1 MITKE
6 RKTDLPISEL
16 PELHQTPTKAFT
28 FHIFFLPFE
37 PGKLRQLFPAAVFQ
51 LRSPQ
56 FRPGSFNPRIC
67 TAQVLV
73 EVAVVELNHPVLIAA
88 AVAITFAT
96 EFGDVAW
103 IFKVELGDA
112 ATVPA
117 VGTANA
123 IAVDVDVGDVH
134 GDVAFAV

>member
-1 MITKE
+1 M
-6 RKTDLPISEL
+6 S
-16 PELHQTPTKAFT
+16 
-28 FHIFFLPFE
+28 
-37 PGKLRQLFPAAVFQ
+37 QLG
-51 LRSPQ
+51 SPQ
-56 FRPGSFNPRIC
+56 FRPGSFNPCIC

-73 EVAVVELNHPVLIAA
+73 EVAVVELDHPVSIAA
-88 AVAITFAT
+88 AAAITFAT
-96 EFGDVAW
+96 ELGDVAW

-117 VGTANA
+117 VRTANA

>member
-1 MITKE
+1 V
-6 RKTDLPISEL
+6 S
-16 PELHQTPTKAFT
+16 
-28 FHIFFLPFE
+28 
-37 PGKLRQLFPAAVFQ
+37 QLQ
-51 LRSPQ
+51 SPQ
-56 FRPGSFNPRIC
+56 FRPGSFNPCIC

-73 EVAVVELNHPVLIAA
+73 EVAVVELDHPVSIAA
-88 AVAITFAT
+88 AAAAITFAT
-96 EFGDVAW
+96 ELGDVAW

-123 IAVDVDVGDVH
+123 IAIDVDVGDVH